1 MRVGVVFG
9 GRSGEHEVSLASAA
23 SVIAALERGGHAVVP
38 IGIARDGRFLFG
50 GDPLR
55 ALAAAARTAL
65 SADPTDAV
73 KHALVAVRGEPPPGG
88 ETSPSMTAVR
98 GEPPAGGET
107 SPSMTE
113 VRATDDVTPDPA
125 LACVESS
132 SGLPP
137 QIRHAVDV
145 VVVMLHGPYGE
156 DGTIQGLLELADVPY
171 TGAGVLASAVG
182 MDKVTM
188 KTLFRA
194 HGLPIVDFVVV
205 ERRQWRADP
214 GAVATRVAD
223 EIGFPCFVKPSN
235 LGSSVGVS
243 KVAMAPA
250 LAAALD
256 EAARHDR
263 RIVVERAVKA
273 REIEISVL
281 GNDEPTASEPCEIVY
296 ESEWYDYATKYADG
310 RARLLIPAP
319 IPAVVKTQVREL
331 ALAAFRAIDCAGMA
345 RVDFFLEGDRL
356 FVNEINTIPGFTATS
371 GYARMWE
378 ASGLDYVTLVDRL
391 IHLAV
396 ERHREKS
403 S

>member
-1 MRVGVVFG
+1 MARLRVGVVFG
-9 GRSGEHEVSLASAA
+9 GRSGEHEVSLASAS

-38 IGIARDGRFLFG
+38 IGITRDGRFITG

-55 ALAAAARTAL
+55 ALAAEARTAL
-65 SADPTDAV
+65 PSADPTGAV
-73 KHALVAVRGEPPPGG
+73 KKALAD
-88 ETSPSMTAVR
+88 
-98 GEPPAGGET
+98 
-107 SPSMTE
+107 
-113 VRATDDVTPDPA
+113 RARTDDLTTDTA
-125 LACVESS
+125 LAPLDSS
-132 SGLPP
+132 TGLPP
-137 QIRHAVDV
+137 QIRRAVDV

-205 ERRQWRADP
+205 ERRQWRQDP
-214 GAVATRVAD
+214 ASVAKRLAE

-243 KVAMAPA
+243 KVVTASA
-250 LAAALD
+250 LSAALD

-263 RIVVERAVKA
+263 RIVVEHAVKA
-273 REIEISVL
+273 REVEVSVL
-281 GNDEPTASEPCEIVY
+281 GNDDPVASEPCEIVY
-296 ESEWYDYATKYADG
+296 ESPWYDYATKYAEG
-310 RARLLIPAP
+310 QARLVIPAP
-319 IPAVVKTQVREL
+319 VAAGVRNQVREM
-331 ALAAFRAIDCAGMA
+331 AVTAFRAIDCAGMA

-378 ASGLDYVTLVDRL
+378 ASGLDYITLVDRL
-391 IHLAV
+391 IHLAL

>member
-1 MRVGVVFG
+1 MTRLRVGVVFG

-23 SVIAALERGGHAVVP
+23 SVMDALERGGHTVVP
-38 IGIARDGRFLFG
+38 IGIARDGRFLAG

-55 ALAAAARTAL
+55 ALAAEARLAL
-65 SADPTDAV
+65 PSTDPADSV
-73 KHALVAVRGEPPPGG
+73 KHALADRA
-88 ETSPSMTAVR
+88 TSPSTAGV
-98 GEPPAGGET
+98 AVAVET
-107 SPSMTE
+107 E
-113 VRATDDVTPDPA
+113 AA
-125 LACVESS
+125 LARVDASA
-132 SGLPP
+132 GLPP
-137 QIRHAVDV
+137 DIRRAVDV

-182 MDKVTM
+182 MDKITM

-205 ERRQWRADP
+205 ERRQWRRDP
-214 GAVATRVAD
+214 AAVSRRVAD
-223 EIGFPCFVKPSN
+223 AIGFPCFVKPSN

-243 KVAMAPA
+243 KVVTPGD
-250 LAAALD
+250 LPAALD

-263 RIVVERAVKA
+263 RLVVERCVKA
-273 REIEISVL
+273 REVEISVL
-281 GNDEPTASEPCEIVY
+281 GNDDPIASEPCEIVY
-296 ESEWYDYATKYADG
+296 DADWYDYATKYAEG

-319 IPAVVKTQVREL
+319 IPAATKSRVREL
-331 ALAAFRAIDCAGMA
+331 AIAAFRAIDCAGMA
-345 RVDFFLEGDRL
+345 RVDFFLEGERL
-356 FVNEINTIPGFTATS
+356 YVNEINTIPGFTATS

-391 IHLAV
+391 LGLAL

-403 S
+403 T

>member
-1 MRVGVVFG
+1 MTEIRAAEP
-9 GRSGEHEVSLASAA
+9 SPSATERA
-23 SVIAALERGGHAVVP
+23 VPDAALTRV
-38 IGIARDGRFLFG
+38 D
-50 GDPLR
+50 
-55 ALAAAARTAL
+55 
-65 SADPTDAV
+65 
-73 KHALVAVRGEPPPGG
+73 
-88 ETSPSMTAVR
+88 
-98 GEPPAGGET
+98 
-107 SPSMTE
+107 
-113 VRATDDVTPDPA
+113 
-125 LACVESS
+125 SS

-137 QIRHAVDV
+137 QIRRDVDV
-145 VVVMLHGPYGE
+145 VMVMLHGPYGE

-182 MDKVTM
+182 MDKITM

-194 HGLPIVDFVVV
+194 HGLPVVDFVVV
-205 ERRQWRADP
+205 ERRQWRKDG
-214 GAVATRVAD
+214 GAMARRVAD

-235 LGSSVGVS
+235 LGSSVGIS
-243 KVAMAPA
+243 KVAIATA
-250 LAAALD
+250 LPSALD

-263 RIVVERAVKA
+263 RIIVEHAVKA

-281 GNDEPTASEPCEIVY
+281 GNDDPMASEPCEIVY

-310 RARLLIPAP
+310 QARLLIPAP
-319 IPAVVKTQVREL
+319 IPADVARQVREL
-331 ALAAFRAIDCAGMA
+331 AIAAFRAIDCAGMA

-356 FVNEINTIPGFTATS
+356 LVNEINTIPGFTATS